1 MTAKRAAD
9 ADDASAHDASVRG
22 APTLGEPASLDH
34 PRPPF
39 GPTEIARVSR
49 IGWWAETKARL
60 GHPGARKWY
69 WGSIWGLI
77 YLVIP
82 IVLIWSNKPPVVA
95 GILMTALI
103 ALIAAIYVVTPP
115 LIWGRPWPVAA
126 ASYAVFIAITCLG
139 IPMIGENVIWLWIF
153 VPVMSAMSWQP
164 RAFTLLTIL
173 VIVIAQLTVIV
184 LTGTFADYWYSVAL
198 TASIGVMM
206 FAFAQQIQAVQ
217 RLRDAQSEIA
227 RLAVVDERERFARD
241 MHDVLGHSLTVVTVK
256 SELARRLVSREPER
270 AEEELAD
277 IERLSR
283 AALADL
289 RASVAGYRAMTLETE
304 LSAAHA
310 ALVAADIVPHLPT
323 STDVVAPE
331 LRETFAW
338 VLRESIT
345 NVVRHARAKNCWV
358 ALEKRAIIIG
368 DDGIGMPVVAVQSD
382 QRTARGNGVDG
393 MRERAVRVGAE
404 FSIEPGEDGGSVVA
418 VRVATGR
425 GPSARPL
432 RRSGDVS

>member
-9 ADDASAHDASVRG
+9 ADDASASGGSSQRG
-22 APTLGEPASLDH
+22 SAPADH

-39 GPTEIARVSR
+39 SPADLARASGT
-49 IGWWAETKARL
+49 GWWTQAKARL
-60 GHPGARKWY
+60 THRGARRWY

-77 YLVIP
+77 YLIIP
-82 IVLIWSNKPPVVA
+82 IVLIWSASPPIVA
-95 GILMTALI
+95 GVLMTALI
-103 ALIAAIYVVTPP
+103 ALIAAMYVVIPP

-126 ASYAVFIAITCLG
+126 AAYAVFVAITCLG

-164 RAFTLLTIL
+164 RAFTLSIIL
-173 VIVIAQLTVIV
+173 IVVIAQLVVIGS
-184 LTGTFADYWYSVAL
+184 TGTFADYWYSAAL
-198 TASIGVMM
+198 TASIGIMM

-217 RLRDAQSEIA
+217 RLRDAQGEIA
-227 RLAVVDERERFARD
+227 RLAIVDERERFARD

-256 SELARRLVSREPER
+256 SELARRLVSRDPER
-270 AEEELAD
+270 AEAELAD

-368 DDGIGMPVVAVQSD
+368 DDGVGMPLVAAQSH
-382 QRTARGNGVDG
+382 QSTAGGNGVDS
-393 MRERAVRVGAE
+393 MRERAARVGAE
-404 FSIEPGEDGGSVVA
+404 LSVEPGEDGGTVVA
-418 VRVATGR
+418 VRAASGR
-425 GPSARPL
+425 GGSSTGPVRQAGGAS
-432 RRSGDVS
+432 